1 MEVSYYA
8 IFDYKNYDKNEK
20 KCGISITFPDVPE
33 ANSCARNEKEAVDMA
48 LDVLQLSLIGD
59 DGRWPARSALPPH
72 TPIEKIRLHQCEKAV
87 LIKFDTD
94 EVDLSKFRFFE

>member
-1 MEVSYYA
+1 
-8 IFDYKNYDKNEK
+8 
-20 KCGISITFPDVPE
+20 
-33 ANSCARNEKEAVDMA
+33 MA